1 MDPTNVQFN
10 APLPGDPKQ
19 RNGLIVTMDNENLG
33 CSAKA
38 TYSAG
43 HLSGIQTYGYGHF
56 EFEVKAAHALDG
68 TQANIN
74 AFSCLSLY
82 AGTSTASQHNEIAF
96 CWNRKTPSNVNF
108 SYWVGW
114 DQD

>member
-1 MDPTNVQFN
+1 
-10 APLPGDPKQ
+10 
-19 RNGLIVTMDNENLG
+19 
-33 CSAKA
+33 
-38 TYSAG
+38 
-43 HLSGIQTYGYGHF
+43 
-56 EFEVKAAHALDG
+56 VKAAHALDG

-82 AGTSTASQHNEIAF
+82 AGTSTAPQHNEIAF